1 MSKAEVV
8 GVETGIRSASYESL
22 TRPWEYSKSLPS
34 SCFPEA
40 LIETDE
46 VMACRLATAPYQRSG
61 ELKGIGC
68 AKRMQQKR
76 SPGLFTDGTTGF
88 DFRPF
93 HR

>member
-1 MSKAEVV
+1 MSRDGVKV
-8 GVETGIRSASYESL
+8 GYSMLSVFGQDGESL
-22 TRPWEYSKSLPS
+22 PPG
-34 SCFPEA
+34 CFPQA